1 MIGIDEVGR
10 GAWAGPLLVVAAK
23 LKDNAT
29 LPDGL
34 TDSKLLSRVQKDQ
47 FYEQL
52 LYVCEFGEGWVS
64 VDEIDQF
71 GLGSALKIGAKR
83 AVASLDSIESQDICI
98 DGNVDLLGEEYS
110 LSYAKIGA
118 DLYEP
123 IVSAA
128 SIYAKVIRDRYMTKL
143 HFTNPAYGFNEHV
156 GYGTQKHIQALK
168 LHGVS
173 VHHRKSFK
181 PIMELLWL
189 FYDRI
194 NT

>member
-23 LKDNAT
+23 PKDHST
-29 LPDGL
+29 LPSGL
-34 TDSKLLSRVQKDQ
+34 TDSKLLSHKQKDQ

-64 VDEIDQF
+64 VEEIDHF

-83 AVASLDSIESQDICI
+83 AIAGLHEVEGLTICI
-98 DGNVDLLGEEYS
+98 DGNVDLLGDEYP
-110 LSYAKIGA
+110 LSYAKVGA

-128 SIYAKVIRDRYMTKL
+128 SIYAKVVRDRHMTKL
-143 HFTNPAYGFNEHV
+143 HYTNPEYGFNEHV
-156 GYGTQKHIQALK
+156 GYGTQKHIEALK
-168 LHGVS
+168 KHGVS
-173 VHHRKSFK
+173 EYHRKSFK
-181 PIMELLWL
+181 PIMELL
-189 FYDRI
+189 
-194 NT
+194 